1 MSVCIYLPGICRSVG
16 WLSLILKGRFELI
29 EYCCTLLFCLTFAL
43 LLLKM
48 KTLVIEDKDEVM
60 CAATDIPNQTP
71 RQIIHPSVVWDLG
84 YLVHRMG

>member
-1 MSVCIYLPGICRSVG
+1 
-16 WLSLILKGRFELI
+16 
-29 EYCCTLLFCLTFAL
+29 
-43 LLLKM
+43 M

-60 CAATDIPNQTP
+60 CAATDSPNQPP

>member
-1 MSVCIYLPGICRSVG
+1 
-16 WLSLILKGRFELI
+16 
-29 EYCCTLLFCLTFAL
+29 
-43 LLLKM
+43 M